1 MNIKKIIILV
11 VVAVVALSHVSDGR
25 QGPAAGEHMRLASIM
40 PRGALLYL
48 QTRDLGALMKMWLA
62 SPVRERFYGAKSFAA
77 FSNTRIYLK
86 LQDRKKDFE
95 SAIGFGLD
103 EARLA
108 ELAGG
113 ASAISIYD
121 IGKIE
126 IVFATEIAREKLLAT
141 ALFKQLPQFQERSA
155 DGSSYYV
162 RDVTTDGGRLN
173 QQFCFAHA
181 GGRLIVTT
189 AEGLMIRVLR
199 NARAA
204 TDDSLSAD
212 VGATIEAASG
222 FAAQDVTM
230 WLDQARLNRNRHF
243 NSYWLHHNIAGP
255 APGSLA
261 GIESAIINMR
271 FTPQGMNEERW
282 FRMSAGQASATNL
295 SAEQS
300 NALVRLAP
308 ANAHLVEIHAGADSE
323 ELSDAIAHALFGK
336 MPAGGGVEAFAPDHT
351 RDNSSDDD
359 SQGFRPE
366 RYSRLDARFDMDI
379 DDEHSPRK
387 TGGSAGGRAGEKS
400 EPASRKPFFSNV
412 LSRLS
417 SSAYMEIVRSSS
429 GVASPFV
436 KFERAVIVE
445 MNDESALDRA
455 ALERALM
462 SEMRERF
469 VVAGAAPELAWRDD
483 GQVRSLSESLL
494 EQGAAYS
501 VQGRYLVMA
510 SSAQIVKD
518 CLQAAR
524 ATTEA
529 ARIGGAVEFYALVK
543 VADARPAFDKLMSKL
558 DGPPSS
564 SATGGDQDAAA
575 NVKFFSENISGLISA
590 SMIKEMRLRRERAGT
605 VMIERVVYTW

>member
-1 MNIKKIIILV
+1 MNIKRIIILA

-25 QGPAAGEHMRLASIM
+25 QGATAGEQLRLASIM

-48 QTRDLGALMKMWLA
+48 QARDLGALMKMWLG
-62 SPVRERFYGAKSFAA
+62 SPVRERFYGGKSFAA
-77 FSNTRIYLK
+77 FSNSRIYLK

-121 IGKIE
+121 IGKID
-126 IVFATEIAREKLLAT
+126 IVFATEIARERLLAT

-162 RDVTTDGGRLN
+162 RDVATDGGRLN

-181 GGRLIVTT
+181 AGRLIVTT
-189 AEGLMIRVLR
+189 AEGLMIRALK
-199 NARAA
+199 NAVAA

-212 VGATIEAASG
+212 VAATVEAASG

-230 WLDQARLNRNRHF
+230 WLDQVRLNRNRHF

-255 APGSLA
+255 EPGSLA
-261 GIESAIINMR
+261 GIESAIINLR
-271 FTPQGMNEERW
+271 FTPEGMNEERW
-282 FRMSAGQASATNL
+282 FLMSAGQASATNL
-295 SAEQS
+295 GAEQS
-300 NALVRLAP
+300 NSLVRLAP
-308 ANAHLVEIHAGADSE
+308 ANAQLVEIHAGAVSE
-323 ELSDAIAHALFGK
+323 QLSDAIAHALFGK
-336 MPAGGGVEAFAPDHT
+336 LPAGGAVESFAPDHT

-366 RYSRLDARFDMDI
+366 RYGRLDARFDMDI
-379 DDEHSPRK
+379 DDEHAPRK
-387 TGGSAGGRAGEKS
+387 TGGSRASRGTEKS
-400 EPASRKPFFSNV
+400 EAVSRKPFFSDE

-417 SSAYMEIVRSSS
+417 PKAYMEIVRSST
-429 GVASPFV
+429 GAASPFV
-436 KFERAVIVE
+436 RFERAVILE

-469 VVAGAAPELAWRDD
+469 VVAGAAPELVWRDD

-501 VQGRYLVMA
+501 VQGRYLVLA
-510 SSAQIVKD
+510 SSAQMVKD

-524 ATTEA
+524 ATTGA

-543 VADARPAFDKLMSKL
+543 IADARPAFDKLMSKL
-558 DGPPSS
+558 DGPPST
-564 SATGGDQDAAA
+564 TGTDQDAAA

-590 SMIKEMRLRRERAGT
+590 SMIREMRLRRERAGA
-605 VMIERVVYTW
+605 VMIERVVYSW